1 MTRKEGESGGVRGD
15 KKEVVRVEG
24 EERNKE
30 EKEHKKKF
38 GLMGIGEPALR

>member
-30 EKEHKKKF
+30 EKEHIKEIWIN
-38 GLMGIGEPALR
+38 GD